1 MLCRAPRP
9 LRSPGAIG
17 FLFLTALVCCGTRVF
32 AVAAPTARP
41 QPVPDEKA
49 QKEAAELVRDF
60 FKGDFAKT
68 APQDRAALA
77 SRLLREAQETNTDL
91 DLKFALLRE
100 AQVAAVEGGRPELAL
115 QALDATGVAF
125 AFDVGK
131 EKVELLDG
139 LARAAKTPEAAKNIA
154 TACLN
159 LVEEALGKA
168 QYGEARLLIAL
179 VDATSRK
186 VKDDDWQKDIARR
199 VKETQELLREYDRVA
214 SFEKT
219 LLEKPDDP
227 EANTALGKFACFVT
241 GQWER
246 GLEMLAKGSDSA
258 LKKLAQTELAGPADA
273 TVQAKLGDEW
283 WQCGK
288 SLSGKSRFVVQEHA
302 VDWMQKALPNLDAE
316 KRDQVSKTI
325 VAFYTSAAEQ
335 GQFTAAFQVGNVAL
349 TKNGAT
355 LSRVTEGGELV
366 PEPSLAMLDGVT
378 TGYTGSTG
386 FTYLSYPCAWV
397 ITLPKMYLLQEIR
410 MLLWDGGERFYQ
422 YTIET
427 SADGKNYQMVAD
439 CSKGEY
445 RSWQALKFP
454 PRLAKFIR
462 LKGLFNSSNQG
473 FHVVELEAYCMPPA
487 TPVTPKYSSTPNGE
501 EKAERKRRASD

>member
-1 MLCRAPRP
+1 M
-9 LRSPGAIG
+9 
-17 FLFLTALVCCGTRVF
+17 
-32 AVAAPTARP
+32 APTARP
-41 QPVPDEKA
+41 QPIPDEKA

-60 FKGDFAKT
+60 FKGEFAKT

-77 SRLLREAQETNTDL
+77 NRLLREAQETNTDL
-91 DLKFALLRE
+91 DLKFVLLRE
-100 AQVAAVEGGRPELAL
+100 AQVAAVEGGHPELAL
-115 QALDATGVAF
+115 QALDATGAAF

-131 EKVELLDG
+131 EKVELLAG
-139 LARAAKTPEAAKNIA
+139 LARAAKNPEASRNIVA
-154 TACLN
+154 ACLN
-159 LVEEALGKA
+159 LVEEALKKA
-168 QYGEARLLIAL
+168 QYGEARLLAAL
-179 VDATSRK
+179 VDTTSK
-186 VKDDDWQKDIARR
+186 TVKDDEWQKDVARR
-199 VKETQELLREYDRVA
+199 VRETQELLREYDRVA
-214 SFEKT
+214 PFEKT
-219 LLEKPDDP
+219 LQEKPGDP
-227 EANTALGKFACFVT
+227 EANTVLGKFSCFVT

-246 GLEMLAKGSDSA
+246 GLEMLAKGSDPV
-258 LKKLAQTELAGPADA
+258 LKKLAQIELAGSADA

-288 SLSGKSRFVVQEHA
+288 NLSGKSRFFVQEHA
-302 VDWMQKALPNLDAE
+302 VDWMQKALPHLEAE
-316 KRDQVSKTI
+316 KKEQVSKTI
-325 VAFYTSAAEQ
+325 AAFYASAAEQ
-335 GQFTAAFQVGNVAL
+335 GQITAAFQVGNVAL

-366 PEPSLAMLDGVT
+366 PEPSVAMLDGVT

-410 MLLWDGGERFYQ
+410 MLLWDGSERFYQ

-427 SADGKNYQMVAD
+427 STDGKNYQMAAD

-462 LKGLFNSSNQG
+462 LKGLLNSSNQG

-487 TPVTPKYSSTPNGE
+487 TPVTPKYPSDPNGE
-501 EKAERKRRASD
+501 GKVERRRRAGD